1 MSDLKTKQNGNASH
15 DVMWSC
21 MTRVFSL
28 ADDEASAVR
37 ASAGP
42 VESGAPGAELIAGGA
57 HSGPPRI
64 LLHGWA
70 AEQRVLSDGRRQIL
84 RFVLPGDIF
93 GLKSKHHASVPAV
106 TAISAVTFAPMH
118 LMGASAEEEGSVF
131 ARIADTLSAETIQG
145 LRNHVVRLGRLSAY
159 ERVAHLMLELYFRLD
174 RVGLTDGPVF
184 EMPLSQDVLADAVG
198 LSTVH
203 TNRVLQKLRG
213 EGLLETRRNL
223 YSLPNLER
231 LAEVA
236 DYGTAG
242 QPDRFAPIVLAR

>member
-1 MSDLKTKQNGNASH
+1 MDGLKTRQNGTVSH
-15 DVMWSC
+15 DVMWRC

-28 ADDEASAVR
+28 GADEANAVK

-42 VESGAPGAELIAGGA
+42 IENEHPGAELAGDDTN
-57 HSGPPRI
+57 SRPPRI

-84 RFVLPGDIF
+84 RFILPGDIF
-93 GLKSKHHASVPAV
+93 GFSPKPHLPVPAV
-106 TAISAVTFAPMH
+106 TAISTVTYAPIH
-118 LMGASAEEEGSVF
+118 FLGASAEEEGPLF
-131 ARIADTLSAETIQG
+131 TKIADTVSAEMIQG

-203 TNRVLQKLRG
+203 TNRILQKLRS
-213 EGLLETRRNL
+213 EGLLETRHNL
-223 YSLPNLER
+223 CCLTELKK
-231 LAEVA
+231 LAQIA
-236 DYGTAG
+236 DYSGPG
-242 QPDRFAPIVLAR
+242 QPI